1 MKATIDLEK
10 VYDKV
15 IYNIF
20 SKIDGAEDLQ
30 KLIKTR
36 NIEQLA
42 IIGQQ
47 KVDEW
52 VEKIMINNMVL
63 KHCTYLTPLFV
74 CFGIMINN
82 MVLKLI

>member
-20 SKIDGAEDLQ
+20 SKIDGTEDLQ

-36 NIEQLA
+36 NMDQLA
-42 IIGQQ
+42 IMGQQ

-52 VEKIMINNMVL
+52 VEKIVVSVL
-63 KHCTYLTPLFV
+63 IQETV
-74 CFGIMINN
+74 DN
-82 MVLKLI
+82 VLRQEE

>member
-20 SKIDGAEDLQ
+20 SKINGMEDLQ
-30 KLIKTR
+30 ELIKTR
-36 NIEQLA
+36 NMEQLA
-42 IIGQQ
+42 IMGQQ

-63 KHCTYLTPLFV
+63 KQRQL
-74 CFGIMINN
+74 IMF
-82 MVLKLI
+82 

>member
-10 VYDKV
+10 VYDQV

-20 SKIDGAEDLQ
+20 SKIDGAEDSQ

-36 NIEQLA
+36 NMDQLA
-42 IIGQQ
+42 SMGQQ

-52 VEKIMINNMVL
+52 VEKIMVNVL
-63 KHCTYLTPLFV
+63 IKET
-74 CFGIMINN
+74 IDN
-82 MVLKLI
+82 VLRQET

>member
-1 MKATIDLEK
+1 MKATMKATIDLEK
-10 VYDKV
+10 VYDQV

-36 NIEQLA
+36 NMDQLA
-42 IIGQQ
+42 SMGQQ

-52 VEKIMINNMVL
+52 VEKIMVNVL
-63 KHCTYLTPLFV
+63 IKET
-74 CFGIMINN
+74 IDN
-82 MVLKLI
+82 VLR

>member
-10 VYDKV
+10 VYDQV

-30 KLIKTR
+30 KFIKTR
-36 NIEQLA
+36 NMDQLA
-42 IIGQQ
+42 SMGQQ

-52 VEKIMINNMVL
+52 VEKIMVKVL
-63 KHCTYLTPLFV
+63 IKET
-74 CFGIMINN
+74 IDN
-82 MVLKLI
+82 VLRQEK

>member
-10 VYDKV
+10 VYDQV

-63 KHCTYLTPLFV
+63 KQRQL
-74 CFGIMINN
+74 IMF
-82 MVLKLI
+82 

>member
-10 VYDKV
+10 VYDQV

-36 NIEQLA
+36 NMDQLA
-42 IIGQQ
+42 SMGQQ
-47 KVDEW
+47 MVNEW
-52 VEKIMINNMVL
+52 VEKIMVNVL
-63 KHCTYLTPLFV
+63 IKET
-74 CFGIMINN
+74 IDN
-82 MVLKLI
+82 VLRQEK

>member
-10 VYDKV
+10 VYDQV

-36 NIEQLA
+36 NMDQLVSM
-42 IIGQQ
+42 GQQ

-52 VEKIMINNMVL
+52 VEKIMVNVL
-63 KHCTYLTPLFV
+63 IKET
-74 CFGIMINN
+74 IDN
-82 MVLKLI
+82 VLRQEK

>member
-20 SKIDGAEDLQ
+20 SKIDGTEDLQ

-36 NIEQLA
+36 NMDQLA
-42 IIGQQ
+42 SMGQQ
-47 KVDEW
+47 NVDEW
-52 VEKIMINNMVL
+52 VEKIMVNVL
-63 KHCTYLTPLFV
+63 IKET
-74 CFGIMINN
+74 IDN
-82 MVLKLI
+82 VLRQEE